1 MSFAVDAS
9 AFLARPDFSPG
20 LLGSARSLMSGCRLP
35 SGKMFGVLVLVA
47 AMSWLLLALHT
58 PAWSQEPL
66 LPQSQTH
73 DRQVGLLQD
82 ADVRARLTNPTNTAS
97 TSAPVEARSEIA
109 VWEDA
114 LRARL
119 KQLFAAIPEIPA
131 SAGKAV
137 SLVFRETAQS
147 GNGPAFVIFCGLIGI
162 ALIAESRYEKTR
174 LGPEN
179 PVRAVFSI
187 LLFAF
192 AAAIFFFVINWPPSA
207 RVTLLVYIL
216 ALIGYKLGSVMV
228 GLVVPAKLQ
237 TYARVILMLAAF
249 ACATVTLATQ
259 LGVAP
264 AVAGAIAYVFATTI
278 LAVAL
283 AALWS
288 ATELR
293 RPHKAALTVFMVAV
307 WLLWCLQL
315 RGLFWLGLYML
326 VLPPTLQAVGGMA
339 TSSSAQASALR
350 KVLIARGARAVVIVL
365 AAAWLA
371 IVWRMTP
378 QGLGHVN
385 PIFTALFYGLLKSV
399 VVLLAADLCWH
410 LAKAWIDGVVVATG
424 DAVAVTPAE
433 KARRARYRTLLPILK
448 NALAV
453 MITVMAVLI
462 VLAQLGVE
470 VAPLIAGAGVF
481 GVALGFGSQTLVKDI
496 ISGVF
501 YMFDDAFRVGEYI
514 QAKNYKG
521 TVEGF
526 SLRSVRLRHH
536 RGPVFTV
543 PFGELGAVQNMSR
556 DWGVVKFRISV
567 SHAADVEKVRKL
579 TKKIG
584 ATMLDDPELAPLF
597 IAPLKMKGIEEF
609 TDYGMVLSFGM
620 TLQPS
625 PMQSFIRRR
634 ANLLLREE
642 FMANGIDFAT
652 PSVQVE
658 AEGKADAAAAATSLR
673 ANQLKAVSPT
683 P

>member
-1 MSFAVDAS
+1 M
-9 AFLARPDFSPG
+9 
-20 LLGSARSLMSGCRLP
+20 
-35 SGKMFGVLVLVA
+35 
-47 AMSWLLLALHT
+47 
-58 PAWSQEPL
+58 
-66 LPQSQTH
+66 
-73 DRQVGLLQD
+73 
-82 ADVRARLTNPTNTAS
+82 
-97 TSAPVEARSEIA
+97 
-109 VWEDA
+109 
-114 LRARL
+114 
-119 KQLFAAIPEIPA
+119 FAAIPEIPA

-137 SLVFRETAQS
+137 SVVFRETAQS
-147 GNGPAFVIFCGLIGI
+147 GSGPAFLIFCGLIGI
-162 ALIAESRYEKTR
+162 ALIAELSYEKTR
-174 LGPEN
+174 TGPEN

-192 AAAIFFFVINWPPSA
+192 AAAIFFFVINWPPPA

-216 ALIGYKLGSVMV
+216 ALIGYKLGSIMF
-228 GLVVPAKLQ
+228 GIVVPAKLQ
-237 TYARVILMLAAF
+237 TYARVILILAAF
-249 ACATVTLATQ
+249 ACATVTLAAQ
-259 LGVAP
+259 LGMAP
-264 AVAGAIAYVFATTI
+264 AIADAIAYVFAATI

-283 AALWS
+283 AALWAAS
-288 ATELR
+288 KLR
-293 RPHKAALTVFMVAV
+293 QPHKAALTFFMVAV

-315 RGLFWLGLYML
+315 RGLFWICLYVL
-326 VLPPTLQAVGGMA
+326 VLPPTLHAVGRMA
-339 TSSSAQASALR
+339 TSPSAQTSALR

-378 QGLGHVN
+378 QGLGHAN

-410 LAKAWIDGVVVATG
+410 LAKAWIDGVLVATG

-453 MITVMAVLI
+453 MIAVMTLLI

-597 IAPLKMKGIEEF
+597 IEPLKMKGIEEF

-658 AEGKADAAAAATSLR
+658 AEGRADAAAAATSLR
-673 ANQLKAVSPT
+673 ANQLKAVGPT